1 MKRDKGYDFHH
12 IVPQSIGGANDEKN
26 MIRVNRQQHQCYH
39 ELFNNYHPS
48 TVIRLFFL
56 IILKTVFDIEVDI
69 SKEPYLSFLTSFDK
83 IMLTRWNTKN
93 FDYLPEEL
101 EKTKQIFSFDI
112 QKINQSQSSDSKNLR
127 RKTKFEKFKIRLEEF
142 TTFNNS
148 QRFTPTGLFIQLCY
162 WFKIDKN
169 VYHNVLLELKELEK
183 NILISQS
190 GH

>member
-1 MKRDKGYDFHH
+1 VKRSREYDFHH

-48 TVIRLFFL
+48 TIIRLFFL
-56 IILKTVFDIEVDI
+56 VILKTVFNIEVHI

-101 EKTKQIFSFDI
+101 ERTKQIFSFNI
-112 QKINQSQSSDSKNLR
+112 QKINQSQSSDNKNLR

>member
-1 MKRDKGYDFHH
+1 MKRNKGYDYHH

-26 MIRVNRQQHQCYH
+26 MIRVNKQQHQRYH

-56 IILKTVFDIEVDI
+56 IILKTVFGIEVDI

-112 QKINQSQSSDSKNLR
+112 QNQSSDSKNLR

-142 TTFNNS
+142 TTFNNDHC
-148 QRFTPTGLFIQLCY
+148 FTPTGLFLQLFY

-169 VYHNVLLELKELEK
+169 LYQNVLLALEELEK
-183 NILISQS
+183 NILISQK

>member
-1 MKRDKGYDFHH
+1 MKRNREYDFHH

-26 MIRVNRQQHQCYH
+26 MIRVKRQQHQYYH

-56 IILKTVFDIEVDI
+56 VILKTVFNIEVDI

-101 EKTKQIFSFDI
+101 ERTKQIFSFNI
-112 QKINQSQSSDSKNLR
+112 QKINQSQSSDNKNLR

-148 QRFTPTGLFIQLCY
+148 QSFTPTGLFIQLCY
-162 WFKIDKN
+162 WFKIEKN
-169 VYHNVLLELKELEK
+169 LYQNVLLELKELEK

>member
-1 MKRDKGYDFHH
+1 MKRSREYDFHH

-26 MIRVNRQQHQCYH
+26 MIRVNKQQHRYYH

-56 IILKTVFDIEVDI
+56 IILKTVFGIEVDI

-112 QKINQSQSSDSKNLR
+112 QSQSSDNKNLR

-148 QRFTPTGLFIQLCY
+148 QYFTPTGLFIQLCY

-169 VYHNVLLELKELEK
+169 LYQNVLLALKELEK
-183 NILISQS
+183 NILISQK
-190 GH
+190 GR

>member
-1 MKRDKGYDFHH
+1 VKRDKGYDFHH

-56 IILKTVFDIEVDI
+56 VILKTVFDIEVDI

-112 QKINQSQSSDSKNLR
+112 QKINQSQSSDSKNLK

-148 QRFTPTGLFIQLCY
+148 QCFTPTGLFLQLCY

-169 VYHNVLLELKELEK
+169 LYHNVLLELKELEK
-183 NILISQS
+183 YILISQS

>member
-1 MKRDKGYDFHH
+1 VKRSREYDFHH

-26 MIRVNRQQHQCYH
+26 MVRVNRQQHQCYH

-56 IILKTVFDIEVDI
+56 VILKTVFDIEVDI

-101 EKTKQIFSFDI
+101 EKTKQIFSFNI
-112 QKINQSQSSDSKNLR
+112 QKINQSQSSDNKNLR

-148 QRFTPTGLFIQLCY
+148 QSFTPTGLFIQLCY
-162 WFKIDKN
+162 WFKIEKN
-169 VYHNVLLELKELEK
+169 LYQNVLLELKELEK

>member
-1 MKRDKGYDFHH
+1 VKRNKGYDYHH
-12 IVPQSIGGANDEKN
+12 IVPQSIGGANDGKN
-26 MIRVNRQQHQCYH
+26 MIRVNKQQHRYYH

-56 IILKTVFDIEVDI
+56 VILKTVFNIEVDI

-101 EKTKQIFSFDI
+101 ERTKQIFSFDI
-112 QKINQSQSSDSKNLR
+112 QKINQSQSSDSKR
-127 RKTKFEKFKIRLEEF
+127 RKTKFEKFKIRLEKF

-148 QRFTPTGLFIQLCY
+148 QRFTPTGLFLQLCY
-162 WFKIDKN
+162 WFKIEKN
-169 VYHNVLLELKELEK
+169 LYQNVLLSLKELEK
-183 NILISQS
+183 NILISQK

>member
-1 MKRDKGYDFHH
+1 MKRSREYDFHH

-26 MIRVNRQQHQCYH
+26 MIRVNKQQHQRYH

-56 IILKTVFDIEVDI
+56 VILKTVFDIEVDI

-101 EKTKQIFSFDI
+101 ERTKQIFSFNI
-112 QKINQSQSSDSKNLR
+112 QKINQSQSSDNKNLR

-162 WFKIDKN
+162 WFKIEKN
-169 VYHNVLLELKELEK
+169 LYQNVLLELKELEK

>member
-1 MKRDKGYDFHH
+1 MKRSREYDFHH

-56 IILKTVFDIEVDI
+56 VILKTVFDIEVDI

-101 EKTKQIFSFDI
+101 EKTKQIFSFNI
-112 QKINQSQSSDSKNLR
+112 QKINQSQSSDNKNLR

-148 QRFTPTGLFIQLCY
+148 QSFTPTGLFIQLCY
-162 WFKIDKN
+162 WFKIEKN
-169 VYHNVLLELKELEK
+169 LYQNVLLELKELEK